1 MKIKIIFIKNDG
13 RVDKDKSPVE
23 LKLDYNNR
31 YIVQK
36 GHFITLDNK
45 DYNILAVKGV
55 FEDAEDAE
63 LVKIIAKV
71 QQDIF

>member
-36 GHFITLDNK
+36 GHFISLD
-45 DYNILAVKGV
+45 DEEYYVIAVKGV
-55 FEDAEDAE
+55 YKDSE

-71 QQDIF
+71 QKEKF

>member
-31 YIVQK
+31 YIVQR
-36 GHFITLDNK
+36 GHFISLDNK
-45 DYNILAVKGV
+45 DYNILDVKGV
-55 FEDAEDAE
+55 FEDAE

-71 QQDIF
+71 RQDFF